1 MRRRI
6 RLTGRKQLAKSS
18 VSVTLAE
25 IGGKPLITMTIAD
38 QNAFRTFPPEAK
50 VTLRLVENKRVEVVD
65 FGTLRR
71 MSSTRELR
79 SRGMVAPSCQL
90 RVVDPGVSQRGL
102 LLASTD
108 GWTLRAEGQ
117 KEPLASRGILN
128 FLPDET
134 HPQPWKLQ
142 INDDD
147 YPLVRVDRRIPN
159 AAMWAKT
166 DPSFVG
172 VGLPMIVRAILDEIF
187 RGDHSDDT
195 PWVVDWLRWVAAI
208 LPGEPLP
215 EENDKPARLEFI
227 DRLLNSFCSKHD
239 LADKLL
245 AAVQPETGQ

>member
-1 MRRRI
+1 
-6 RLTGRKQLAKSS
+6 
-18 VSVTLAE
+18 
-25 IGGKPLITMTIAD
+25 
-38 QNAFRTFPPEAK
+38 
-50 VTLRLVENKRVEVVD
+50 
-65 FGTLRR
+65 
-71 MSSTRELR
+71 
-79 SRGMVAPSCQL
+79 MVAPSCQL

-108 GWTLRAEGQ
+108 GWTLRAEDQ
-117 KEPLASRGILN
+117 KEPQASRGILN

-134 HPQPWKLQ
+134 RPQPWKLQ

-147 YPLVRVDRRIPN
+147 YPLVRVDKQIPN

-195 PWVVDWLRWVAAI
+195 PWVVDWLRWVATI

-245 AAVQPETGQ
+245 AAVQPEAGQ

>member
-25 IGGKPLITMTIAD
+25 IGGKPLITMTIVD

-50 VTLRLVENKRVEVVD
+50 VTLRLVENKRVEVLD

-71 MSSTRELR
+71 MSSTKELR

-90 RVVDPGVSQRGL
+90 RVVDPGVGQRGL

-108 GWTLRAEGQ
+108 GWTIRAEDPG
-117 KEPLASRGILN
+117 EPQASRGILN
-128 FLPDET
+128 FLPDNTE
-134 HPQPWKLQ
+134 PQPWKLH

-147 YPLVRVDRRIPN
+147 YPLVKVDKRIPN
-159 AAMWAKT
+159 AAMWAKS
-166 DPSFVG
+166 DAAFVG
-172 VGLPMIVRAILDEIF
+172 VALPLIVRQILDEIL
-187 RGDHSDDT
+187 RGDYSEDA
-195 PWVVDWLRWVAAI
+195 PWVADWLRWAAAI

-215 EENDKPARLEFI
+215 EEDDKPARLEFI
-227 DRLLNSFCSKHD
+227 ERLLNSFCGKHD

-245 AAVQPETGQ
+245 ASIQSESTQ